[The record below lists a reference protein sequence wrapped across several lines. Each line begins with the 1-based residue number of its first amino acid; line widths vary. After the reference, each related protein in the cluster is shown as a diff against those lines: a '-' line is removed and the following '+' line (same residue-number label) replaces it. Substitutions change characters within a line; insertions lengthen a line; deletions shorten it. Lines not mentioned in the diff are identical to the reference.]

1 MHPLADAL
9 TGLEHLKELL
19 DRYNPIMFSSTDEAR
34 SLAQEIPQAYGAV
47 EDVYK
52 EVAGAQ
58 RVELV
63 DGKQKHTFNNFFE
76 AGYLSGRTFHA
87 HEGYQELLRVIG
99 RVRAIVARQTS
110 EAPARANL
118 EALWPLLHPKVQS
131 AAEERFKTGHYADA
145 VEAALKALNNEVR
158 DIARARGAPEMDGA
172 KLMHTVFS
180 PNKPLIVLGDLSTQT
195 GRDMQQGYMEIFAG
209 AMTAIRNPK
218 AHENVVISPER
229 AIHFLFVASMLWHT
243 LDNRL

>member
-19 DRYNPIMFSSTDEAR
+19 DRYNPITYTSSDEAR
-34 SLAQEIPQAYGAV
+34 ALAQEIPQAYGAV
-47 EDVYK
+47 QDVYK
-52 EVAGAQ
+52 EFAGAQ

-63 DGKQKHTFNNFFE
+63 DGKQRHTFSNFFE

-99 RVRAIVARQTS
+99 RVRAIVAKEKS
-110 EAPARANL
+110 EAPAKANPV
-118 EALWPLLHPKVQS
+118 APWPLLHPQVQS

-145 VEAALKALNNEVR
+145 VEAALKALNNEVGS
-158 DIARARGAPEMDGA
+158 IAKARGASDMDGA
-172 KLMHTVFS
+172 QLMHTVFS
-180 PNKPLIVLGDLSTQT
+180 PKAPLIVLGNLSTQT
-195 GRDMQQGYMEIFAG
+195 GRDMQLGYMEMFAG
-209 AMTAIRNPK
+209 AMSAIRNPK
-218 AHENVVISPER
+218 AHDNIVISPER
-229 AIHFLFVASMLWHT
+229 AIHFLFVASMLWYT